1 MQRFLL
7 CAAAAALFV
16 SVASTA
22 HADQIYNLNLTV
34 NTVSGGPLANGT
46 GSFEINTPP
55 LTGINQQSTY
65 KATNTTGDILEAL
78 SFTINGQTFDLSD
91 ENQSALNNTFVQFTT
106 GSLNAIEYAG
116 SEKDGIFTLS
126 FDASGLQF
134 TYNDQATGLS
144 ATGTISENGAPV
156 TVSATPEPSSL
167 ALLGTGVLGAAC
179 LLRRRFVRS

>member
-16 SVASTA
+16 SVAPMA
-22 HADQIYNLNLTV
+22 HADQIYNLDLTV
-34 NTVSGGPLANGT
+34 KTVNGGTLANGA

-65 KATNTTGDILEAL
+65 KATNTTGDILETL

-106 GSLNAIEYAG
+106 GSLSAIEYAG
-116 SEKDGIFTLS
+116 SQKDGQFILS
-126 FDASGLQF
+126 LSAAGLTF
-134 TYNDQATGLS
+134 TYTDQGTGLS
-144 ATGTISENGAPV
+144 ATGAISLDGPPV
-156 TVSATPEPSSL
+156 TVSSTPEPSSL
-167 ALLGTGVLGAAC
+167 ALLGTGVLGAAGMM
-179 LLRRRFVRS
+179 RRRFVRS